1 MKTKITALLI
11 FGGIAI
17 AVGATALAYF
27 GGPTGEEIRVG
38 LGRGQSLL
46 SLADTLKAKG
56 VIESPALFLLF
67 LRITGKEGHVKAG
80 YYIFRKR
87 DHEWRAVKKIL
98 TGPNASLEVRVT
110 IPEGT
115 TGAAMAGL
123 FSDSLGLDSAEFC
136 ALMRDKRFIDSLAET
151 YPYLKGLSSLEGF
164 LFPDTYFF
172 YKGEKPRA
180 VIARMVDRHFS
191 FWTPERLSA
200 AEELRMTVGDI
211 VVLASLVES
220 ETKLDEERP
229 VVASVFLNR
238 LARKMPLASNSAL
251 GYVLSKNPAWLSGED
266 LEINSPYN
274 TYKRLGLPPT
284 AICSPGLKSIDAVLH
299 PARTN
304 YLFFVATGE
313 GNHLFSAT
321 YEEHQ
326 RNVARARENWN
337 K

>member
-1 MKTKITALLI
+1 MKIRAWLI
-11 FGGIAI
+11 AGSII
-17 AVGATALAYF
+17 LAVGAATWAYF
-27 GGPTGEEIRVG
+27 GGPVGEEVKVA
-38 LGRGQSLL
+38 LGNGQSL
-46 SLADTLKAKG
+46 SSFADSLKARG
-56 VIESPALFLLF
+56 VIESPSLFLMF
-67 LRITGKEGHVKAG
+67 LRASGKEGHINAG

-87 DHEWRAVKKIL
+87 DHEWRALKKTL
-98 TGPNASLEVRVT
+98 AGPSTSLEIRIT

-136 ALMRDKRFIDSLAET
+136 ALMRDKELIDSLAKI

-180 VIARMVDRHFS
+180 VIARMVERHFS

-211 VVLASLVES
+211 ITLASLVES
-220 ETKLDEERP
+220 ETQKDEERP
-229 VVASVFLNR
+229 LVASVFLNR
-238 LARKMPLASNSAL
+238 LNRKMPLASNSAL
-251 GYVLSKNPAWLSGED
+251 GYVLGKNSAWLSEED
-266 LEINSPYN
+266 LETKSPYN
-274 TYKRLGLPPT
+274 TYKKLGLPPT
-284 AICSPGLKSIDAVLH
+284 PICNPGLKSIDAVLH
-299 PARTN
+299 PARTD

-313 GNHLFSAT
+313 RNHLFSST

-326 RNVARARENWN
+326 RNVAKVRKNWN